1 MAVCCAR
8 TSEAGSLST
17 PTEQSLAAAD
27 TEVVYPVCL
36 VVIFTHL
43 GYGPKL
49 HYMGEKSAAE
59 TDLCEHAGYKRILV
73 SPLLSLHDP
82 GPLSS

>member
-1 MAVCCAR
+1 MAVSCAR

-17 PTEQSLAAAD
+17 PTEQSLAAAE

-36 VVIFTHL
+36 VVILTHL

-49 HYMGEKSAAE
+49 HYMGKKSAPE
-59 TDLCEHAGYKRILV
+59 TDLCKHAGHKRFLG
-73 SPLLSLHDP
+73 SPLLSLRDP